1 METVKE
7 CKREKKQ
14 QQQWQQQKVCQTPPP
29 TPPHQQSLC
38 LFSASVHGNCC
49 LHVNDYEFFNGWLR
63 KSYVFHLERTAWR
76 TLFWQL
82 PQGAWLQ
89 THFQNMAST
98 MMWRHVHVPTAGPTV
113 LPHAE
118 HRTLEEGLYYGIQV
132 TPSGNRFCRSH
143 WGTVLSFFRQR
154 FCPSYWGHL
163 VTPMLPKKTVITM
176 SPSFSLS
183 PFLYWNTAAIS
194 NMDYTKPKFKGSK
207 W

>member
-98 MMWRHVHVPTAGPTV
+98 MMWRHVHVPSDSWTHGFATCRTQNFRRRALLWHPSNPFRQQILSFPLGNGSV
-113 LPHAE
+113 LLQA
-118 HRTLEEGLYYGIQV
+118 
-132 TPSGNRFCRSH
+132 
-143 WGTVLSFFRQR
+143 TVLSFLLGS
-154 FCPSYWGHL
+154 PGHSHA
-163 VTPMLPKKTVITM
+163 P
-176 SPSFSLS
+176 
-183 PFLYWNTAAIS
+183 
-194 NMDYTKPKFKGSK
+194 
-207 W
+207 